1 VSLQLATI
9 SRSFQLWRFFVE
21 GLTAEL
27 KAGELQFFAD
37 LTDLNGVKAL
47 LAGKAGQATTAS
59 FCETVPRS

>member
-27 KAGELQFFAD
+27 EAGEL
-37 LTDLNGVKAL
+37 
-47 LAGKAGQATTAS
+47 
-59 FCETVPRS
+59 